1 MNLSSEVIAAVT
13 HGQRRAR
20 RGMAWDGGNGGDG
33 VDGGDAGG
41 KWDKRRE

>member
-13 HGQRRAR
+13 HGQRRAW
-20 RGMAWDGGNGGDG
+20 RGIAWDGGDG
-33 VDGGDAGG
+33 WDGGDAGG